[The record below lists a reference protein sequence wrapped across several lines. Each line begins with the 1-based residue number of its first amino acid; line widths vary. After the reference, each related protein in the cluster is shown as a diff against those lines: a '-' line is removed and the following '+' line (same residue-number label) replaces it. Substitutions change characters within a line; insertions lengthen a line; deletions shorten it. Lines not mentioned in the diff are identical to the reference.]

1 MNAVLLFSLL
11 PRLLISLSPCLIFL
25 VFTLQLSLFPFFHDC
40 RQLQEQQRQKELERE
55 RLDRERMERER
66 LERERLERERLERE
80 RLEQEQLERERQE
93 RERQERLERERQEKE
108 RQDRERLER
117 LERERQERERQ
128 EQLEREQLEW
138 ERERRISNAGKNLK
152 TRACPTTR
160 LLFVFGWWSVREP
173 ANGSEYSYVATV
185 SISGFIL
192 LEFLPFFYGK
202 KSKSFDFPVIVFH

>member
-1 MNAVLLFSLL
+1 MEL
-11 PRLLISLSPCLIFL
+11 PDVFGFHFAAQSLSF
-25 VFTLQLSLFPFFHDC
+25 SHHC

-138 ERERRISNAGKNLK
+138 ERERRISNAGKNFK
-152 TRACPTTR
+152 IRACSTTR
-160 LLFVFGWWSVREP
+160 PLLMCLGDGVGKKQQMAGV
-173 ANGSEYSYVATV
+173 YSCVTTV

-192 LEFLPFFYGK
+192 LEFLPFFYDK
-202 KSKSFDFPVIVFH
+202 KSKIFDFPVIIFH